1 MSKPKQTM
9 KGVTCKNGY
18 WYARIDSDLKYP
30 LSHLL
35 GMVLGMDFFDKKIGV
50 MLLYNSLILQWY
62 ARLGSNQRLSAP
74 EAE

>member
-1 MSKPKQTM
+1 MMNISKNFMSNNPWKEVFKLAKTKQTM

-35 GMVLGMDFFDKKIGV
+35 GMVLGMDFFDKK
-50 MLLYNSLILQWY
+50 
-62 ARLGSNQRLSAP
+62 
-74 EAE
+74 